1 MESTLVKYF
10 FLQPTRCTSIDLGV
24 SAIGRNLA
32 DSVVTLLLA
41 AKDERTFYRL
51 LQDGQAIQQR
61 IEK

>member
-1 MESTLVKYF
+1 LK
-10 FLQPTRCTSIDLGV
+10 GV

-32 DSVVTLLLA
+32 DSVMTFLLA
-41 AKDERTFYRL
+41 AKDERTFNRL